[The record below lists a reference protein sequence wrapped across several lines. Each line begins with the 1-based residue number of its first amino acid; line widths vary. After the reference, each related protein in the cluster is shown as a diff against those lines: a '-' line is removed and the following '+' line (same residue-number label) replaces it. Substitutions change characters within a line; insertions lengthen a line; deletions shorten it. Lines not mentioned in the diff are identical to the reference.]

1 MFDWILDVLSKAS
14 TWKGIVGLATAG
26 GIVISPELATQVIA
40 AGMAIVG
47 AINLIREEKK
57 K

>member
-47 AINLIREEKK
+47 AINLVRAEKK